1 MYTIDSF
8 INIPLFIAAGFSVI
22 LFIFLL
28 IIKLRNK
35 AKVSLAFLITTL
47 VMAIGS
53 IYCSIS
59 GFYTYLVFTIILSE
73 LIILPYLIIKAFI
86 NPEKIE
92 EKKAA
97 KKAAEITASRDND
110 MVNRAVIQ
118 QIEEKNQKYIEINK
132 NLIAKLSTFFT
143 NNNSMENFLE
153 YCNDL
158 VTEKVG
164 ADGCV
169 ILIADDYD
177 NTLAVKSFKGAF
189 PPPYKLPEDL
199 PHKPIRVETN
209 LRFAQF
215 PLQENIFGQIFT
227 EGQPVLITDSV
238 KDPRVYQNGPEEF
251 LRCGSYIFAP
261 IKQLDSVVGLLA
273 LARKPESEKFNKDN
287 FDDATMLADAISNA
301 MKPLYSFLDY
311 AEHTELNKGGSIASK
326 YQKDMLPAKLPVIP
340 GLSIGCYSQ
349 PAENV
354 CGDYYDILVSRKD
367 RISFVMADVAGKGM
381 NSLIVMIMIRAI
393 LRLAVHTAQ
402 SASTIMSWANRGIC
416 LESTKIDHFASI
428 ALINYD
434 ATAKEAEIST
444 CGNNPVFHFSAADG
458 TMKQVSS
465 PSEPMGVTKDTVF
478 SNFALKLNS
487 GDILV
492 TCTDGLLESL
502 NENGV
507 QYSIENL
514 KKVIVKNSGAAAKD
528 ISNRVKDDLKKY
540 CGSAQQYDDQS
551 LLVVKIQ

>member
-1 MYTIDSF
+1 MFTIDSF
-8 INIPLFIAAGFSVI
+8 INVPLNIAAGISAL

-35 AKVSLAFLITTL
+35 AKVSLIFFIATGIML
-47 VMAIGS
+47 VGT
-53 IYCSIS
+53 IYSTFKEYYAYI
-59 GFYTYLVFTIILSE
+59 VFTIIITEIVL
-73 LIILPYLIIKAFI
+73 LPYLIIKAFI
-86 NPEKIE
+86 NEQKIE
-92 EKKAA
+92 EKRAA
-97 KKAAEITASRDND
+97 KKAAEINASRDND

-118 QIEEKNQKYIEINK
+118 QIEEKNQRYIELNRD
-132 NLIAKLSTFFT
+132 LIAKLSTFFT

-158 VTEKVG
+158 MTEKVK
-164 ADGCV
+164 ADGC
-169 ILIADDYD
+169 IFLIADDYD

-215 PLQENIFGQIFT
+215 PLQDNIFGQIFT

-261 IKQLDSVVGLLA
+261 IKQLDAVVGLVG
-273 LARKPESEKFNKDN
+273 LARKPDSEKFTKDE
-287 FDDATMLADAISNA
+287 FDTAVMLADSVSTAI
-301 MKPLYSFLDY
+301 KPLYSFLDY

-340 GLSIGCYSQ
+340 GISIGCYSN

-367 RISFVMADVAGKGM
+367 RISFVMADIAGKGM

-416 LESTKIDHFASI
+416 LESSKIDHFASI

-434 ATAKEAEIST
+434 ATTKEAEIST
-444 CGNNPVFHFSAADG
+444 CGNNPVFHYSASEG
-458 TMKQVSS
+458 IIKQVSV

-478 SNFALKLNS
+478 TNLAIKLNS
-487 GDILV
+487 GDIIA

-514 KKVIVKNSGAAAKD
+514 KKVISKNAGAAAKD

-540 CGSAQQYDDQS
+540 CGTAQQYDDQS
-551 LLVVKIQ
+551 LLVIKIQ

>member
-8 INIPLFIAAGFSVI
+8 INIPLFIEAGISVI

-28 IIKLRNK
+28 ILKLRNK
-35 AKVSLAFLITTL
+35 AKISLAFFLMTVIITF
-47 VMAIGS
+47 GS
-53 IYCSIS
+53 LYCSYS
-59 GFYTYLVFTIILSE
+59 GYYTYLVFTNIITE

-86 NPEKIE
+86 NPQKIE

-118 QIEEKNQKYIEINK
+118 QIEEKNQRFLDINK

-158 VTEKVG
+158 ITEKVS
-164 ADGCV
+164 ADGCI

-215 PLQENIFGQIFT
+215 PLQDNIFGQIFT
-227 EGQPVLITDSV
+227 EGQPVLITDSI

-251 LRCGSYIFAP
+251 LRCGSYIFTP
-261 IKQLDSVVGLLA
+261 IKQLDSIVGLLG
-273 LARKPESEKFNKDN
+273 LARKPESEKFNKDD
-287 FDDATMLADAISNA
+287 FDNAVMVSEAISNA

-340 GLSIGCYSQ
+340 GLSIGCYSI

-367 RISFVMADVAGKGM
+367 RISFVMADIAGKGM

-444 CGNNPVFHFSAADG
+444 CGNNPVFHYSASEG
-458 TMKQVSS
+458 TVKQISM

-478 SNFALKLNS
+478 SNFALKLNT
-487 GDILV
+487 GDILI

-514 KKVIVKNSGAAAKD
+514 KKVIIKNANSAAKD

-551 LLVVKIQ
+551 LLVIKIQ

>member
-8 INIPLFIAAGFSVI
+8 INIPLFIAAGVSVI

-35 AKVSLAFLITTL
+35 AKISLAFFLMTLIIT
-47 VMAIGS
+47 VGS

-59 GFYTYLVFTIILSE
+59 GYYIYLVFSIILTE
-73 LIILPYLIIKAFI
+73 LILLPYLIIKAFV
-86 NPEKIE
+86 NPQKIE

-97 KKAAEITASRDND
+97 KKAAEISASRDND

-118 QIEEKNQKYIEINK
+118 QIEEKNQRYIEINK

-158 VTEKVG
+158 VTEKVK

-261 IKQLDSVVGLLA
+261 IRQIDSVVGLLC
-273 LARKPESEKFNKDN
+273 LARKPDSEKFNKDD
-287 FDDATMLADAISNA
+287 FDNSVMIADAISNA

-340 GLSIGCYSQ
+340 GLSIGCYSN

-367 RISFVMADVAGKGM
+367 RISFVMADIAGKGM

-416 LESTKIDHFASI
+416 LESSKIDHFASI

-444 CGNNPVFHFSAADG
+444 CGNNPVFYYSASEG
-458 TMKQVSS
+458 SVKQVSV
-465 PSEPMGVTKDTVF
+465 PSEPMGVAKDTVF
-478 SNFALKLNS
+478 NNFALKLNS

-514 KKVIVKNSGAAAKD
+514 KKVIVKNASVAAKD

-551 LLVVKIQ
+551 LLVIKIQ